1 MEKVFEEKVMEREE
15 KLVARQLEL
24 DEKEKENRRIL
35 QERRLTLEHLMSEV
49 VELRRNT
56 GTVSRQDSR
65 SSPSEKS
72 SRMKKGL
79 GGIFKN

>member
-1 MEKVFEEKVMEREE
+1 MHRSSGICPFIRS
-15 KLVARQLEL
+15 EL

-35 QERRLTLEHLMSEV
+35 QERHLTLEQLMGEV

-72 SRMKKGL
+72 RMKKGL